1 MQCDLKNQAEHVAGK
16 AKEAAGKLT
25 GKQALE
31 LEGKLQA
38 MGSEVSQQGKQLGNK
53 LSQQGSKL
61 SKQSKQFGKELKE
74 TLAEKANDLL
84 DELQDKKEQHDKM
97 KED

>member
-1 MQCDLKNQAEHVAGK
+1 MQCDLKDQANHVAGK

-25 GKQALE
+25 GQQELE
-31 LEGKLQA
+31 LKGKLQA
-38 MGSEVSQQGKQLGNK
+38 MGSELSQQGKQL
-53 LSQQGSKL
+53 
-61 SKQSKQFGKELKE
+61 GKELKE

-84 DELQDKKEQHDKM
+84 DELQDKKERHNKT

>member
-1 MQCDLKNQAEHVAGK
+1 MQCDLKDQANHVAGK

-25 GKQALE
+25 GQQELE

-38 MGSEVSQQGKQLGNK
+38 MGSELSQQGKRL
-53 LSQQGSKL
+53 
-61 SKQSKQFGKELKE
+61 GKELKE

-84 DELQDKKEQHDKM
+84 DELQDKKDRHDKT

>member
-1 MQCDLKNQAEHVAGK
+1 MQCDLKDQAEHVAGK

-25 GKQALE
+25 GKQDLE

-38 MGSEVSQQGKQLGNK
+38 MGSEFSQQGKQL
-53 LSQQGSKL
+53 GSKL
-61 SKQSKQFGKELKE
+61 SKQSKQLGHELKE

-84 DELQDKKEQHDKM
+84 DELQDKKERHDKT

>member
-1 MQCDLKNQAEHVAGK
+1 MQCDLKDQANHVAGK

-25 GKQALE
+25 GQQKLE

-38 MGSEVSQQGKQLGNK
+38 MGSELSQQGKQL
-53 LSQQGSKL
+53 
-61 SKQSKQFGKELKE
+61 GKELKE

-84 DELQDKKEQHDKM
+84 DELQDKKDQHDKT
-97 KED
+97 KEG

>member
-1 MQCDLKNQAEHVAGK
+1 MQCDLKDQANHVAGK

-25 GKQALE
+25 GQQELE
-31 LEGKLQA
+31 LKGKLQA

-61 SKQSKQFGKELKE
+61 SKQGKQLGKELKE

-84 DELQDKKEQHDKM
+84 DELQDKKDQHDKT

>member
-1 MQCDLKNQAEHVAGK
+1 MQCDLKNQANHVAGK

-25 GKQALE
+25 GQQELE

-38 MGSEVSQQGKQLGNK
+38 MGSELSQQGKRL
-53 LSQQGSKL
+53 
-61 SKQSKQFGKELKE
+61 GKELKE

-84 DELQDKKEQHDKM
+84 DELQDKKDQHDK
-97 KED
+97 KKGE

>member
-1 MQCDLKNQAEHVAGK
+1 MQCDLKDQANHVAGK

-25 GKQALE
+25 GQQELE

-38 MGSEVSQQGKQLGNK
+38 MGSELSQQGKRLGN
-53 LSQQGSKL
+53 
-61 SKQSKQFGKELKE
+61 ELKE

-84 DELQDKKEQHDKM
+84 DELQNKKDQHDK
-97 KED
+97 KKGE

>member
-1 MQCDLKNQAEHVAGK
+1 MQCDLKDQANHVAGK

-25 GKQALE
+25 GQQELE

-38 MGSEVSQQGKQLGNK
+38 MGSELSQQGKQL
-53 LSQQGSKL
+53 
-61 SKQSKQFGKELKE
+61 GKELKE

-84 DELQDKKEQHDKM
+84 DELQDKKDQHDK
-97 KED
+97 KKGE

>member
-1 MQCDLKNQAEHVAGK
+1 MQCDLKDQANHVAGK

-25 GKQALE
+25 GQQELE

-38 MGSEVSQQGKQLGNK
+38 MGSELSQQGKRL
-53 LSQQGSKL
+53 
-61 SKQSKQFGKELKE
+61 GKELKE

-84 DELQDKKEQHDKM
+84 DELQDKKDQHDK
-97 KED
+97 KKGE

>member
-25 GKQALE
+25 GKQDLE

-38 MGSEVSQQGKQLGNK
+38 MGSEFSQQGKQL
-53 LSQQGSKL
+53 GSKL
-61 SKQSKQFGKELKE
+61 SKQSKQLGHEQKE
-74 TLAEKANDLL
+74 TRADQANDLL
-84 DELQDKKEQHDKM
+84 DELQDKKDRHDKT

>member
-1 MQCDLKNQAEHVAGK
+1 MQCDLKDQANHVAGK

-25 GKQALE
+25 GQQKLE

-38 MGSEVSQQGKQLGNK
+38 MGSELSQQGKRL
-53 LSQQGSKL
+53 
-61 SKQSKQFGKELKE
+61 GKELKE

-84 DELQDKKEQHDKM
+84 DELQDKKDQHDK
-97 KED
+97 KKGE